1 MTLWEKKY
9 LPNELTIL
17 RIVLTAIFMV
27 FIFLPGLNARIFAFC
42 LFALA
47 SLTDIYDGK
56 IARKY
61 NIVSDFGKLMD
72 PIADKILVL
81 GAFLVFIQMR
91 LIPAWMVIVIILR
104 ESFITGFRLIAL
116 KKGKVLAAEDA
127 GKHKTVS
134 QMVTIFIILLFL
146 IFKEALSERSIWNER
161 IELYSGL
168 GIMILM
174 GITLALTLVS
184 GMSFIIKN
192 KQLLKL

>member
-17 RIVLTAIFMV
+17 RIVLTVIFMV
-27 FIFLPGLNARIFAFC
+27 FVFFPGINARIFAFC
-42 LFALA
+42 LFGLA

-116 KKGKVLAAEDA
+116 RKGKVLAAEDA

-146 IFKEALSERSIWNER
+146 IFKEVLSERSMWGEK
-161 IELYSGL
+161 IELYSGVS
-168 GIMILM
+168 IMVLM
-174 GITLALTLVS
+174 SITLLLTLIS
-184 GMSFIIKN
+184 GLSFVMRN
-192 KQLLKL
+192 KHLVRL